1 MKLLGTHGKRLTVLA
16 DQALVSGSNFV
27 LGIVLARVLG
37 LEGYG
42 EYALAWMVVLFASSL
57 HQAFMVSPLYVLMPA
72 QQDRGAY
79 AAALLRVQNVISWAA
94 GAALFGALWIAQVTA
109 LVPLEMPVIASIAA
123 VAVAFIHQDMLRR
136 VLFALDRTQTALVL
150 DVVAYGAQVPLVLV
164 AAQLGAVQVSDHLF
178 LIAAALAGPAIVVHL
193 QLARTLNGSM
203 ALRQVVAQ
211 HWAHGRHLLAT
222 AVLQWSSGNVF
233 IAAAGGLLG
242 PAAVGAL
249 RMAQNLVGLLH
260 VLFLALENRIPL
272 EAARIRHGEGDG
284 AMLVYMRRTALQA
297 ALPTV
302 LLLVALVTFR
312 QPLLELAYGMGHG
325 ETSEVLVA
333 FAGLYVL
340 IFLGTFLRFTIRTLQ
355 RNQVILLSYVITT
368 GFSAV
373 AAQPMVKS
381 FGLAGVMAGLFIVHS
396 INLTLYIHSIRHEL
410 TWAFK

>member
-1 MKLLGTHGKRLTVLA
+1 
-16 DQALVSGSNFV
+16 
-27 LGIVLARVLG
+27 
-37 LEGYG
+37 
-42 EYALAWMVVLFASSL
+42 
-57 HQAFMVSPLYVLMPA
+57 
-72 QQDRGAY
+72 
-79 AAALLRVQNVISWAA
+79 
-94 GAALFGALWIAQVTA
+94 
-109 LVPLEMPVIASIAA
+109 
-123 VAVAFIHQDMLRR
+123 
-136 VLFALDRTQTALVL
+136 
-150 DVVAYGAQVPLVLV
+150 
-164 AAQLGAVQVSDHLF
+164 
-178 LIAAALAGPAIVVHL
+178 
-193 QLARTLNGSM
+193 M
-203 ALRQVVAQ
+203 ALSQVVAQ

-284 AMLVYMRRTALQA
+284 AMLAYMRRTALQA
-297 ALPTV
+297 ALPTL
-302 LLLVALVTFR
+302 LLLVVLVIFR
-312 QPLLELAYGMGHG
+312 QPLLDLAYGMGHSAA
-325 ETSEVLVA
+325 SEVLVA

-368 GFSAV
+368 VFSAV

>member
-1 MKLLGTHGKRLTVLA
+1 MKLLRTHGKRLTVLA

-57 HQAFMVSPLYVLMPA
+57 HQAFMVSPLYVLMPV

-94 GAALFGALWIAQVTA
+94 GTVLFGALWIAQATK
-109 LVPLEMPVIASIAA
+109 LVPLELPVIASIAA

-136 VLFALDRTQTALVL
+136 VLFALDRTRAALVL
-150 DVVAYGAQVPLVLV
+150 DLVAYGAQVPLVLV

-193 QLARTLNGSM
+193 HLARTLSGSM

-211 HWAHGRHLLAT
+211 HWVHGRHLLAT

-284 AMLVYMRRTALQA
+284 AMLVYMRGTALQA
-297 ALPTV
+297 ALPTL
-302 LLLVALVTFR
+302 LLLVALVAFR
-312 QPLLELAYGMGHG
+312 QPLLELAYGKGHG
-325 ETSEVLVA
+325 EASEVLVA

-368 GFSAV
+368 VFSAV

-396 INLTLYIHSIRHEL
+396 IHLTLYIHSIRHEL